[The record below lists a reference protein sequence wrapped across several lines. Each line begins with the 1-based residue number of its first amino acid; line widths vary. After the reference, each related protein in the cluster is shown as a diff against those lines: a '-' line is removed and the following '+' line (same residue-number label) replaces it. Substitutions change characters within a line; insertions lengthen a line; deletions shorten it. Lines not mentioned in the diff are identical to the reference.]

1 MITPALLL
9 YALGMT
15 ILGVGGSHAVLAL
28 AGLATGL
35 GHGIGY
41 PVMLALSSLRTTPG
55 DRGAS
60 TAIFTAIFD
69 LALIGMAP
77 VLGVTISMFGYR
89 SMFWATAVTI
99 VIGLIVVRRLD
110 LKAESTTSPTPSP

>member
-15 ILGVGGSHAVLAL
+15 ILGVGGSQTILAL
-28 AGLATGL
+28 AGLVTGL

-41 PVMLALSSLRTTPG
+41 PVMLTLSTIRTNRV
-55 DRGAS
+55 DRGAA

-69 LALIGMAP
+69 LGLIGMAP
-77 VLGVTISMFGYR
+77 VLGLTISWFGYR
-89 SMFWATAVTI
+89 AMFWSTAVTI
-99 VIGLIVVRRLD
+99 VIGLAMVRELD
-110 LKAESTTSPTPSP
+110 LKAGSRISPKLS